1 MQKNKNHQ
9 KSTELTSHTFTISQV
24 FFTLYLCIGF
34 IPNMGAVDYDAPEWL
49 YLSLLNVV
57 VLLFIARN
65 ATVFNAFTFHKNVKI
80 FLWLFCAFFIIGC
93 LSIFNA
99 VSVDES
105 LVHLSRLANVIV
117 ALYCLFLIV
126 RQHPMF
132 FFNFLC
138 KAAVIITAYF
148 SWKAIQYFI
157 GNYSSQRTHG
167 FLKLFPHNYG
177 SINIYAAYL
186 AVQFPFVIYG
196 FIYFKKIWK
205 YVSGVVVFMIVLAL
219 FFASART
226 ALLSSSIILFIFIGY
241 LIYGTVKHKL
251 PFKREIAVLI
261 IFPIILG
268 FFVLNINRLD
278 KSSMNSI
285 NELLVSREADFF
297 KGRNAVR
304 SGLDDL
310 QILIPKDIKVEIKE
324 LSGSGRFSLWNLA
337 YIRFKEHPFLG
348 IGYGNYKAIGKK
360 EHYLIYSHREGLF
373 ANPRRTHNDFLEKMA
388 ETGIFGLVLYVL
400 LFIVPFILFINVF
413 KREKQFEKQFVLVV
427 ILASAIA
434 YTLDA
439 LLNFP
444 LERPPVQLYFL
455 LIVIFILLFSQKE
468 PSTLKKPSHS
478 KLHFLFF
485 AGVFLISFA
494 TIVSNY
500 LVFKSYKLE
509 LSIRNDFQG
518 TSMFEKKANPKYNYE
533 SLKKQWI
540 NYPDLTYAGTIKK
553 VYLAN
558 YAIKDKKY
566 EEALDILKNS
576 LGTNTDGFVAK
587 QTIANIYLKMDEDL
601 DSVKKYASEVFE
613 SYPGFKTNFHTLRAA
628 YLKENDTLSVFRV
641 MDRYSKYNPR
651 DAEEW
656 KIKAN
661 IVYDLTKDSKRML
674 AVIDTALVYNRYS
687 NTLLLAKKEVL
698 GKLNFK
704 SYLSKDEVK
713 AKHQA
718 AFEYFGKQ
726 KYKEARAVFEEIL
739 KTNPKD
745 YLSIQNIGIID
756 LVQKNYE
763 QAIQNLNKVIA
774 AKAFSDG
781 KAEYSRG
788 YCYEQLGKLEKA
800 KADYKASRAKKYP
813 QAMSL
818 PESKYQ

>member
-1 MQKNKNHQ
+1 MQKNKDHQ
-9 KSTELTSHTFTISQV
+9 KSTKLTSYTFTISQV
-24 FFTLYLCIGF
+24 FFTLYLFIGF

-49 YLSLLNVV
+49 YLSLLNAV
-57 VLLFIARN
+57 VLIFIAN
-65 ATVFNAFTFHKNVKI
+65 NKAVFNAFAFHKNIKI
-80 FLWLFCAFFIIGC
+80 FFGLFLGFFAFGC

-126 RQHPMF
+126 RQNPMF
-132 FFNFLC
+132 FFNLLC
-138 KAAVIITAYF
+138 KAAIIITAYF

-205 YVSGVVVFMIVLAL
+205 YVSGVVVFMVVLAL
-219 FFASART
+219 FFAAART

-241 LIYGTVKHKL
+241 LIYGTIKHRL
-251 PFKREIAVLI
+251 HFKREIAILI
-261 IFPIILG
+261 LLPIISG
-268 FFVLNINRLD
+268 FLVLNINRLD

-304 SGLDDL
+304 SGSDDL
-310 QILIPKDIKVEIKE
+310 QKLIPKDIKVEIKE
-324 LSGSGRFSLWNLA
+324 LSASGRFSLWNLA
-337 YIRFKEHPFLG
+337 YVRFKEHPFLG

-388 ETGIFGLVLYVL
+388 ETGIFGLLLYVSL
-400 LFIVPFILFINVF
+400 FVFPFVLFIKAFR
-413 KREKQFEKQFVLVV
+413 REKQFEKQFVLIV

-455 LIVIFILLFSQKE
+455 LVVIFILLFSQT
-468 PSTLKKPSHS
+468 TLFTTKKPSNT

-485 AGVFLISFA
+485 AGIFLISFA

-533 SLKKQWI
+533 SLKNQWI
-540 NYPDLTYAGTIKK
+540 NYPDLTYAGTIRK

-566 EEALDILKNS
+566 EEALAILKNS

-587 QTIANIYLKMDEDL
+587 QTMANIYLKMDEDL

-613 SYPGFKTNFHTLRAA
+613 SYPGFKTNFHALRAA
-628 YLKENDTLSVFRV
+628 YLKENDTLSAFKI

-661 IVYDLTKDSKRML
+661 IIYDLTKDSKRML
-674 AVIDTALVYNRYS
+674 AVIDTALVYNGYS

-698 GKLNFK
+698 GKLKFK
-704 SYLSKDEVK
+704 SYLSTDEVK
-713 AKHQA
+713 AKHQTA
-718 AFEYFGKQ
+718 YNFFVKQ
-726 KYKEARAVFEEIL
+726 QYPQARKVFEEIL
-739 KTNPKD
+739 KTNPTD

-756 LVQKNYE
+756 LVNKNYE
-763 QAIQNLNKVIA
+763 DAIKNLSKVI
-774 AKAFSDG
+774 KARAFNDG

-800 KADYKASRAKKYP
+800 KEDYKASRAKKYS
-813 QAMSL
+813 QAMTL
-818 PESKYQ
+818 PESKYK